1 MEQRLL
7 AKFPHAWNFRTN
19 ETNGFETEGEEGS
32 NGPILE
38 AKFCAGRCGNKGI
51 MRVLNWHRQGGCRK
65 RGKRA
70 VCKDR

>member
-1 MEQRLL
+1 MDLKR
-7 AKFPHAWNFRTN
+7 R
-19 ETNGFETEGEEGS
+19 GRGS

-38 AKFCAGRCGNKGI
+38 AKFCAGRCGNKDI